1 MKKNILNML
10 MGVVL
15 LLSLLSLKFLS
26 DFSNPDAKNT
36 ETITPTIENTSQVEE
51 TAP

>member
-26 DFSNPDAKNT
+26 DFSKSDAKNT
-36 ETITPTIENTSQVEE
+36 ETVTPTTENTSQRKKA
-51 TAP
+51 AP